1 MLFFIILKIL
11 DNFLYNIN
19 HVLRVLQ
26 VREAATGCA
35 RIRGDT
41 LGIVG
46 LGRIGSAVALRAKA
60 FGFTVIF
67 YDPYLP
73 DGIEKSLGLTRVY
86 TLQVR
91 ILHVC
96 HKTIN

>member
-1 MLFFIILKIL
+1 MLSQDQTIEFYFLLFYEIIRNLIFDL
-11 DNFLYNIN
+11 F
-19 HVLRVLQ
+19 Q

-73 DGIEKSLGLTRVY
+73 DGIEKSLGLNRVY
-86 TLQVR
+86 TLQV
-91 ILHVC
+91 
-96 HKTIN
+96 

>member
-1 MLFFIILKIL
+1 
-11 DNFLYNIN
+11 
-19 HVLRVLQ
+19 VGVSECACAGPEQ

-60 FGFTVIF
+60 FGFNVIF

-86 TLQVR
+86 TLQV
-91 ILHVC
+91 IPPLLS
-96 HKTIN
+96 TIFALSLTDMVSKL

>member
-1 MLFFIILKIL
+1 MANKLRLKKAFPISMLYLL
-11 DNFLYNIN
+11 LYCIYF
-19 HVLRVLQ
+19 VMQ
-26 VREAATGCA
+26 VREAAQGCA

-41 LGIVG
+41 LGIIG

-60 FGFTVIF
+60 FGFNVIF

-86 TLQVR
+86 TLQVLF
-91 ILHVC
+91 IYYS
-96 HKTIN
+96 I

>member
-1 MLFFIILKIL
+1 MF
-11 DNFLYNIN
+11 
-19 HVLRVLQ
+19 LRVFQ

-86 TLQVR
+86 TLQVC
-91 ILHVC
+91 LAGFHVYC
-96 HKTIN
+96 NQLCLFENKLNDVKI

>member
-1 MLFFIILKIL
+1 ML
-11 DNFLYNIN
+11 DNFLYDISIIC
-19 HVLRVLQ
+19 VRVFQ

-86 TLQVR
+86 TLQVC
-91 ILHVC
+91 ILYIYYNYKLTLIALTC
-96 HKTIN
+96 

>member
-1 MLFFIILKIL
+1 MLDK
-11 DNFLYNIN
+11 FLYDIN
-19 HVLRVLQ
+19 YLLIFQ

-91 ILHVC
+91 IPY
-96 HKTIN
+96 IY